1 MSGGEDGGTPAF
13 ALRYRLRR
21 ERRRY
26 TAAEVRTLERDR
38 PGVYALWLPSA
49 AAAGAWECLYVGKSE
64 RCVRR
69 RLLDH
74 LGEEG
79 NPGLR
84 RALRDLGGVARFSAA
99 YTASREETDA
109 LETAMI
115 GEWRPTANRNKLGGG
130 R

>member
-1 MSGGEDGGTPAF
+1 MNGDGGTPAF

-21 ERRRY
+21 ERRPY

-49 AAAGAWECLYVGKSE
+49 AVADAWDCLYVGKSE

-74 LGEEG
+74 LGDET

-84 RALRDLGGVARFSAA
+84 RALRDLGGLAAFSAA

-115 GEWRPTANRNKLGGG
+115 GEWRPAANRNKLGGG